1 MYEGLLKV
9 MGDFSAVL
17 PICGGLILFC
27 WKSEVMTDLMRNTE
41 SDGIK
46 GYSTFFL
53 EIRSFYNSPRVKLLS
68 FTFFEFI
75 QPISGSGTTTFS
87 IA

>member
-9 MGDFSAVL
+9 MGDFSEVL

-46 GYSTFFL
+46 GYSTFFWK
-53 EIRSFYNSPRVKLLS
+53 YAH
-68 FTFFEFI
+68 FTTPPELNC
-75 QPISGSGTTTFS
+75 
-87 IA
+87 